1 MPSMNRPMRRTRLGL
16 LSLLTLLAGAPGP
29 AWAQAPS
36 SAALK
41 SQAKAAAAKAQ
52 AKTQAP
58 APQTQDLSD
67 ALKAPR
73 PKGGEYFGLYLM
85 DKKVG
90 WFFTDLTALPGGKA
104 QSVNELIFKAQV
116 GTRVSERV
124 HREVRV
130 YEAKPG
136 GRLLSF
142 TVTQRGDG
150 GDSELVGTA
159 TADGLRVVRKRP
171 GQPEEVLKPM
181 PAPKETV
188 DDADQA
194 RVALLRGKQVEGVLL
209 DGTDLEA
216 YRTVTTVEA
225 PEEQVLGGVKV
236 KLARVSTLSD
246 KEKVPVAA
254 FLTTDGKMVRVD
266 FGQTMQARAESE
278 SVAKRMDLVEVFGLT
293 RVVLPK
299 ALPPKAREVPG
310 QVTLVMKNLPAKFQ
324 QDTYRQKYKALPDG
338 RVEVTLMAAPP
349 APKGRKPRPVAD
361 PNGGENLKSTLA
373 VESEAPAIIAQAKS
387 IIREE
392 KDAYTAARMLSAWVY
407 SNLQKDYGASADR
420 ATDVLRQKKGDCTE
434 HSLLTVAMMRAS
446 GIPARRVDGVIY
458 MVNSDGVPALYWHE
472 WVEAWV
478 GEWTQLDPT
487 FNQPV
492 ADATHF
498 AVGYEGNAE
507 ITPLIGSLQVT
518 DVK

>member
-1 MPSMNRPMRRTRLGL
+1 MPSTHRPMRRTRLGL
-16 LSLLTLLAGAPGP
+16 LSLLALLGGAPSTT
-29 AWAQAPS
+29 WAQSP
-36 SAALK
+36 AALK
-41 SQAKAAAAKAQ
+41 NQAKAAAAKAQ

-58 APQTQDLSD
+58 QAQDTSD
-67 ALKAPR
+67 ALKASR

-90 WFFTDLTALPGGKA
+90 WFFTDLTAQPGNKV
-104 QSVNELIFKAQV
+104 QSINELIFKAQV

-136 GRLLSF
+136 GKLVSF
-142 TVTQRGDG
+142 HVTQKGDG
-150 GDSELVGTA
+150 GDQELVGTV
-159 TADGLRVVRKRP
+159 TGDSLRVVRKRP
-171 GQPEEVLKPM
+171 GQPDEALKPM
-181 PAPKETV
+181 PLPQETV
-188 DDADQA
+188 EDADQA
-194 RVALLRGKQVEGVLL
+194 RVALLRGQKVEGVLL

-236 KLARVSTLSD
+236 KLSRVSTLSD
-246 KEKVPVAA
+246 KEKVPVTA

-278 SVAKRMDLVEVFGLT
+278 SVAKRLDLVEVFGLT
-293 RVVLPK
+293 RVVLPQP
-299 ALPPKAREVPG
+299 LPAKAREVPG
-310 QVTLVMKNLPAKFQ
+310 QVKLVMKNLPEKFQ
-324 QDTYRQKYKALPDG
+324 KDTYRQKYHRLPDG
-338 RVEVTLMAAPP
+338 RVEVTLSAAPP
-349 APKGRKPRPVAD
+349 APNARKPRPVAD
-361 PNGGENLKSTLA
+361 PDGGENLKSTLA
-373 VESEAPAIIAQAKS
+373 VESEAPAIKAQAKS
-387 IIREE
+387 IIRDE

-407 SNLQKDYGASADR
+407 SNLTKDYGASADR

-434 HSLLTVAMMRAS
+434 HSLLTVAMLRAS

-472 WVEAWV
+472 WVEAYV

-498 AVGYEGNAE
+498 YVGYEGNAE

>member
-16 LSLLTLLAGAPGP
+16 LSLLALLSGAPSA
-29 AWAQAPS
+29 AWAQAP
-36 SAALK
+36 ALK
-41 SQAKAAAAKAQ
+41 NQVKAAAAKAQ
-52 AKTQAP
+52 AKAPQAP
-58 APQTQDLSD
+58 QAQEQLSD

-90 WFFTDLTALPGGKA
+90 WFFTDLTVLPGNKA
-104 QSVNELIFKAQV
+104 QSINELIFKAQV

-142 TVTQRGDG
+142 TVTQKGDG
-150 GDSELVGTA
+150 GDNELVGTV
-159 TADGLRVVRKRP
+159 TGDTLRVVRKRP
-171 GQPEEVLKPM
+171 GQPDEVLKPL
-181 PAPKETV
+181 PAPKETIE
-188 DDADQA
+188 DADQA
-194 RVALLRGKQVEGVLL
+194 RVALLRGQKVEGVAL
-209 DGTDLEA
+209 DGTDLEG

-225 PEEQVLGGVKV
+225 PEEQMLGGVKV
-236 KLARVSTLSD
+236 KLSRVSTLSD

-278 SVAKRMDLVEVFGLT
+278 SVAKRLDLVEVFGLT

-299 ALPPKAREVPG
+299 PLPAKAREVPG
-310 QVTLVMKNLPAKFQ
+310 QVKLVMKNLPEKFQ
-324 QDTYRQKYKALPDG
+324 RDTYRQKYQRLPDG
-338 RVEVTLMAAPP
+338 RVEVTLLAAPP
-349 APKGRKPRPVAD
+349 SPKGRVARPVAD
-361 PNGGENLKSTLA
+361 PDGGENLKSTLA
-373 VESEAPAIIAQAKS
+373 VEADAPAIKAQAKS

-434 HSLLTVAMMRAS
+434 HSLLTVAMLRAS

-472 WVEAWV
+472 WVEAYV

-498 AVGYEGNAE
+498 YVGYEGNAE